1 MLFCE
6 DCRIEKQWRKHGAF
20 PLAGYALNEV
30 CEVCRRRTDCHD
42 VPAIRLIPDSIKT
55 AEQKLLDRMMDQ
67 AYHKKC
73 EELVIDFGGVKNNN
87 LTNYLQAMFVRRDE
101 EIDWIESYDL
111 RLVAQ
116 RNIRASEESK
126 RNRRL

>member
-6 DCRIEKQWRKHGAF
+6 DCRVRKQWRKHGAF
-20 PLAGYALNEV
+20 PLAGHSPNSLCDV
-30 CEVCRRRTDCHD
+30 CGHRTDCHD
-42 VPAIRLIPDSIKT
+42 VPTMRLIPESELT
-55 AEQKLLDRMMDQ
+55 AEQKLLGKMMNQ
-67 AYHKKC
+67 SYHEKC
-73 EELVIDFGGVKNNN
+73 EELVIDFGGIKNNN
-87 LTNYLQAMFVRRDE
+87 LTNYLQQMFIKRDG
-101 EIDWIESYDL
+101 EIDWLETYQL